1 VVRAAAAGDA
11 KSQGVLDA
19 AARYLGIALGG
30 LINLLALDA
39 VALGGGV
46 FGAGDS
52 FWNVMVAA
60 VAEGSFPATR
70 AHCRIRRA
78 ELTSDLGLLG
88 AFELTREGPLTGGED
103 RGASGS
109 EA

>member
-1 VVRAAAAGDA
+1 
-11 KSQGVLDA
+11 
-19 AARYLGIALGG
+19 
-30 LINLLALDA
+30 
-39 VALGGGV
+39 
-46 FGAGDS
+46 
-52 FWNVMVAA
+52 MVAA